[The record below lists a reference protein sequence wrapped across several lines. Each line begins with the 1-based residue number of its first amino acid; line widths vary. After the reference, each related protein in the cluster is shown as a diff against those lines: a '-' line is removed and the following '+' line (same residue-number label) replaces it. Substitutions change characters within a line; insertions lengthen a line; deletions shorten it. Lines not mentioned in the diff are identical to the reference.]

1 MQDKQIIYKDPVLPY
16 LLILPELI
24 IILIFFFWPAF
35 QAFLQSFL
43 IEDPFGLSSRFVWFE
58 NYRIVLSD
66 PLYLTA
72 LKTTFVFSFW
82 ITLISMVGGLLLAWL
97 VFQLKRRKTYQTFII
112 WPYALAPAV
121 AGVVWYFI
129 FNPLLG
135 VFPWVLSHFGV
146 VWDPVLLGKQA
157 VFMIIVTLSWKQIS
171 YNFLFYLAGLEG
183 LPKSYIEAGMVA
195 GATKGQIFF
204 RIVIPLLSP
213 VTFFLFTMNLLTTLF
228 ESFGTIHNLTS
239 GGPNHA
245 TENLVYK
252 VYSDGF
258 IGLNLG
264 GSSAQSVIIM
274 VLAISLTLIQ
284 FKFTG
289 KKGMK

>member
-16 LLILPELI
+16 LLILPELM

-35 QAFLQSFL
+35 QALRQSFL
-43 IEDPFGLSSRFVWFE
+43 IEDPFGLSSRFVWFD
-58 NYRIVLSD
+58 NYRIVLSN
-66 PLYLTA
+66 PLYLTS

-82 ITLISMVGGLLLAWL
+82 ITFLSMVLGLLLAWL
-97 VFQLKRRKTYQTFII
+97 VFQLKKRETYQTFII

-135 VFPWVLSHFGV
+135 VFPWVLSRFGV

-157 VFMIIVTLSWKQIS
+157 IFMVIAALVWKQIS

-183 LPKSYIEAGMVA
+183 IPKSYIEAGMVA
-195 GATKGQIFF
+195 GAAKRQIFF
-204 RIVIPLLSP
+204 RIVIPLLTP
-213 VTFFLFTMNLLTTLF
+213 VTFFLFTMNLLTSLF
-228 ESFGTIHNLTS
+228 DSFGTIHNLTS

-264 GSSAQSVIIM
+264 GSSAQSVVIM
-274 VLAISLTLIQ
+274 ILAISLTLIQ
-284 FKFTG
+284 FKFSG